1 MPSAVSKTCTCYCRA
16 AIDRKY
22 TTGKDE
28 ITRPC
33 LSSYT
38 PIPRRLMGYC
48 RFLDLDRN
56 LPGLDLFSFGDVE
69 LQDTLLEDGL
79 DLLCFYNNGQG
90 ITYSSDPHLLWLE
103 AWQRCL
109 DHIPLL
115 ILGLIDVDREGAR
128 RQELEARPDKA
139 LLKQAVQD
147 RKSTR

>member
-1 MPSAVSKTCTCYCRA
+1 MPSALSKTCTCYSRA
-16 AIDRKY
+16 AI
-22 TTGKDE
+22 
-28 ITRPC
+28 
-33 LSSYT
+33 
-38 PIPRRLMGYC
+38 
-48 RFLDLDRN
+48 DRN

-79 DLLCFYNNGQG
+79 DLLCFYNSGQGEGAAHLAGVVLTPHIGALLHLRFLLLGGNDGQG
-90 ITYSSDPHLLWLE
+90 ITYSSDLHLLWLE

-139 LLKQAVQD
+139 LLKQAVHGLA
-147 RKSTR
+147 